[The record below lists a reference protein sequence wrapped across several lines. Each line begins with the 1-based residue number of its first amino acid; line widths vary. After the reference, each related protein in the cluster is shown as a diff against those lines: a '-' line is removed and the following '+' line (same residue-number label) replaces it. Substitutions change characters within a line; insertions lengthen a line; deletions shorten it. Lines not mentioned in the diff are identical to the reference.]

1 MPTIPTETS
10 ANRSIVSTRILF
22 RNDGPAKFAPSV
34 ASPDNPIA
42 NPNHAVPAISR
53 RNQNAKWKNM
63 NPTTPRNT
71 RMAFAAATTLAECNS
86 SVSKASAG
94 VAATTL
100 FGNRFA
106 LSAAARNAITPKPSA
121 A

>member
-1 MPTIPTETS
+1 MPTEMS
-10 ANRSIVSTRILF
+10 EHRSIVCTCIFFLKY
-22 RNDGPAKFAPSV
+22 GPAKFAPSV
-34 ASPDNPIA
+34 ARPDKPIA

-53 RNQNAKWKNM
+53 RNQNARWKNM
-63 NPTTPRNT
+63 KPTIPRST

-86 SVSKASAG
+86 SVSNASAG

-100 FGNRFA
+100 FGSRFA
-106 LSAAARNAITPKPSA
+106 LSAAARNAMTPKPSA